1 MADEQFNETPP
12 ADAPPADAPPADT
25 AAPAPEKHQSEA
37 AKNREIHQKAEH
49 EHRHAQHE
57 AAIKRQEELPEGVV
71 VPNPTRAPSP
81 VTHDRFAEED
91 EGATGEP

>member
-1 MADEQFNETPP
+1 MADEQYEEPH
-12 ADAPPADAPPADT
+12 ADT
-25 AAPAPEKHQSEA
+25 SAPAPDEKPQSEA
-37 AKNREIHQKAEH
+37 AKNREIHRKAEH
-49 EHRHAQHE
+49 EHRKAQHE

-91 EGATGEP
+91 EGAIGEP

>member
-1 MADEQFNETPP
+1 MADEPFQEPSP
-12 ADAPPADAPPADT
+12 ADAPPPP
-25 AAPAPEKHQSEA
+25 PEKPQSEA

-49 EHRHAQHE
+49 EHRQAVRE
-57 AAIKRQEELPEGVV
+57 AAIARKEALPEGVV

-91 EGATGEP
+91 EGAIGEP